1 MIVPTVVFRLKEG
14 QSGEQ
19 VLCAAEICCP
29 VCILHDNI
37 PSLAKGRIAFNEVVL
52 GHRTSG
58 RFEPLSES
66 PLSHFFNS
74 GIVTTASCPS
84 CYIVAQMNDVLVQRL
99 LVKAEEWVRQFFEAR
114 SAHAQ
119 RVS

>member
-19 VLCAAEICCP
+19 VLCVAEICCP

-37 PSLAKGRIAFNEVVL
+37 PSLAKGRIAFKEVVL

-58 RFEPLSES
+58 GFKPLSEF
-66 PLSHFFNS
+66 PLFHFLNS
-74 GIVTTASCPS
+74 GIVTTASCSS
-84 CYIVAQMNDVLVQRL
+84 CYIVAQMNDGMVRRL
-99 LVKAEEWVRQFFEAR
+99 LVQAEEWV
-114 SAHAQ
+114 
-119 RVS
+119 